1 MPWIPTLPPT
11 ALADEGVA
19 GAVAGKVRVA
29 LYQVDDAFYATA
41 LMCTHGQ
48 ASLADGYLDGC
59 LIECPLHQ
67 GTFDVRTGAPMSEPC
82 TEAVRSFPTKLEDGL
97 IHVLVN
103 DDEV

>member
-1 MPWIPTLPPT
+1 MPWIPTVPPT
-11 ALADEGVA
+11 ALAGEGVA
-19 GAVAGKVRVA
+19 SAKAGKVWVA
-29 LYQVDDAFYATA
+29 LYQVDDAFYATG

-48 ASLADGYLDGC
+48 ASLADGYLDGF

-82 TEAVRSFPTKLEDGL
+82 TQAVRSFSTKLENGV